1 MGIRVNG
8 THKRFRVR
16 QATNMWWGFYQVPYE
31 GKWIP
36 IKSAH
41 PHFRDTK
48 IKCLYRVEHAD
59 HDKYKLR
66 KRGEK

>member
-16 QATNMWWGFYQVPYE
+16 QATNMWWGFFQIPYD
-31 GKWIP
+31 GGWIP
-36 IKSAH
+36 IKSAN

-48 IKCLYRVEHAD
+48 IKCLYRVERSD
-59 HDKYKLR
+59 HDKYHLR
-66 KRGEK
+66 KRGEQ

>member
-8 THKRFRVR
+8 THKRFR
-16 QATNMWWGFYQVPYE
+16 VPYE

-41 PHFRDTK
+41 PHFRDTQ

-66 KRGEK
+66 KRGEN